1 MKTIITAWEIEIE
14 VDHDPYPAQ
23 NGGRTD
29 PSFEAGTDINGAVI
43 AGTDINIDELIGSI
57 PKGWS
62 DVEELISEAEM
73 GSVDYGSILEER
85 AEALA
90 HKNEEAHEYYG

>member
-29 PSFEAGTDINGAVI
+29 PSFSAGTDINGAVS
-43 AGTDINIDELIGSI
+43 ARHTDLDLCEMIENIRE
-57 PKGWS
+57 GWKTVY
-62 DVEELISEAEM
+62 DLVCKAEK
-73 GSVDYGSILEER
+73 DNY
-85 AEALA
+85 
-90 HKNEEAHEYYG
+90 